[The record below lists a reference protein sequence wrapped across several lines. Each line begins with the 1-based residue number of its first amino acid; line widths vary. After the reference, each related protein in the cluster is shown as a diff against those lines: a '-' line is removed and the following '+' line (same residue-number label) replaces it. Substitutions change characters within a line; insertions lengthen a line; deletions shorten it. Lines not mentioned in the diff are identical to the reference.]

1 MNTQRRIRNGITSR
15 LSASYMLI
23 GCDNSQHSAQ
33 HAPLFSAGGMK
44 KVIFSLALGTFGLG
58 MAEFG
63 IMGVLTELARDV
75 GITIPA
81 AGHMISFYAFG
92 VVLGAPVMAL
102 FSSRFSLKHILLF
115 LVTLC
120 VMGNAIFTFSSSY
133 LMLAVGRLV
142 SGFPHGAFFGVG
154 AIVLSK
160 ITRPGKVTAAVA
172 GMVSGMT
179 VANLVGIPV
188 GTYLSQ
194 EFSWRY
200 TFLLIAV
207 FNIAV
212 LTAIFF
218 WVPDIRDKAQGSL
231 REQFHFL
238 RSPAPWLIFA
248 ATMFSNAGVFAWF
261 SYIKPFM
268 MYISGFSETSMT
280 FIMMLVGLGMVLG
293 NLLSGKLSGRYT
305 PLRIAVVTDLV
316 IVLSLMA
323 LFFFSGYKTASL
335 TSAFICC
342 AGLFA
347 LSAPL
352 QILLLQ
358 NAKGGELLGAAGGQ
372 IAFNLGSAIGAWCGR
387 LMLTL
392 GFAYHYVALPAAL
405 LSFSAM
411 SSLLV
416 YGRLKHKQPS
426 VTPVAG

>member
-1 MNTQRRIRNGITSR
+1 MKWHSTSLIRKLSR
-15 LSASYMLI
+15 LAANVRRYGANPASFL
-23 GCDNSQHSAQ
+23 
-33 HAPLFSAGGMK
+33 LAGGMK

-75 GITIPA
+75 GISIPA

-92 VVLGAPVMAL
+92 VVLGAPIIAL
-102 FSSRFSLKHILLF
+102 FSNRFSLKHILLF

-120 VMGNAIFTFSSSY
+120 VIGNAIFTLSSSY
-133 LMLAVGRLV
+133 FMLAVGRLV

-154 AIVLSK
+154 AIILSK
-160 ITRPGKVTAAVA
+160 LARPGKVTAAVA

-179 VANLVGIPV
+179 VANLIGIPV
-188 GTYLSQ
+188 GTWLSQ

-212 LTAIFF
+212 IVSVAF
-218 WVPDIRDKAQGSL
+218 WVPNISDEAKGKL

-238 RSPAPWLIFA
+238 KNPAPWLIFS
-248 ATMFSNAGVFAWF
+248 ATMFGNAGVFAWF
-261 SYIKPFM
+261 SYVKPYM
-268 MYISGFSETSMT
+268 MYISGFPEALMT

-293 NLLSGKLSGRYT
+293 NLLSGRLSGRYT
-305 PLRIAVVTDLV
+305 PLRIAVITDFV
-316 IVLSLMA
+316 IVLA
-323 LFFFSGYKTASL
+323 LLLLFAFGGIQVASL
-335 TSAFICC
+335 TFAFICC

-372 IAFNLGSAIGAWCGR
+372 IAFNLGSAIGAYCGGM
-387 LMLTL
+387 MLTL
-392 GFAYHYVALPAAL
+392 GFAYNYVTLPAAL

-411 SSLLV
+411 SSLLL
-416 YGRLKHKQPS
+416 YGRLKRGVQQQ
-426 VTPVAG
+426 VAPAT

>member
-1 MNTQRRIRNGITSR
+1 MKWHSTSLIRKLSLLAANVRRYDANP
-15 LSASYMLI
+15 ASFL
-23 GCDNSQHSAQ
+23 
-33 HAPLFSAGGMK
+33 LAGGMK

-75 GITIPA
+75 GISIPA

-92 VVLGAPVMAL
+92 VVLGAPIIAL
-102 FSSRFSLKHILLF
+102 FSNRFSLKHILLF

-120 VMGNAIFTFSSSY
+120 VIGNAIFTLSSSY
-133 LMLAVGRLV
+133 FMLAVGRLV

-154 AIVLSK
+154 AIILSK
-160 ITRPGKVTAAVA
+160 LARPGKVTAAVA
-172 GMVSGMT
+172 GMISGMT

-188 GTYLSQ
+188 GTWLSQ

-212 LTAIFF
+212 MVSITF
-218 WVPDIRDKAQGSL
+218 WVPNISDEAKGKL

-238 RSPAPWLIFA
+238 KTPAPWLIFS
-248 ATMFSNAGVFAWF
+248 ATMFGNAGVFAWF
-261 SYIKPFM
+261 SYVKPYM
-268 MYISGFSETSMT
+268 MFISGFSEALMT

-293 NLLSGKLSGRYT
+293 NLLSGRLSGRYT
-305 PLRIAVVTDLV
+305 PLRIAVITDFV
-316 IVLSLMA
+316 IVLA
-323 LFFFSGYKTASL
+323 LLLLFAFGGIKAASL
-335 TSAFICC
+335 IFAFICC

-372 IAFNLGSAIGAWCGR
+372 IAFNLGSAIGAWCGG
-387 LMLTL
+387 MILTL
-392 GFAYHYVALPAAL
+392 GFAYNYVTLPAAL

-411 SSLLV
+411 SSLLL
-416 YGRLKHKQPS
+416 YGRLKRS
-426 VTPVAG
+426 VSRMTPAAG